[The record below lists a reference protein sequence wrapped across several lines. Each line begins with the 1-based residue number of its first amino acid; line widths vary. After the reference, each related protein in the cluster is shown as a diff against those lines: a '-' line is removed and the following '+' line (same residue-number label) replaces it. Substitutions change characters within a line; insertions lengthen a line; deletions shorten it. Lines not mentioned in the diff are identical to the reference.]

1 VATVAEPRAEKKDK
15 KTSSAAFKVMPETRQ
30 LRDQVRDAAG
40 KFMQTIDKG
49 RPLTRPA
56 LQEMGET
63 LLRQL
68 ELGEQ
73 YLGFTMVCLANEFWR
88 EQVAA
93 IDFKRRLLLLP
104 HCLKNA
110 EGCPADYD
118 EFGLDCKKC
127 GACSVADFKVKAED
141 LGYKVLV
148 SEGTPIVL
156 KIIVSGHVD
165 AIVGVACLNVLEK
178 AIDKILLAGIPCV
191 AAPLLSSNC
200 RSTSVDDDWVSEMI
214 DLKIEPPQVKTRGYV
229 HLMRAAHQTCEEPE
243 VSRLAPRPRAVLVA
257 TGGSPVAT
265 GATGEP
271 PVATRSKGMGQESP
285 ARFDPLAAHET
296 IAYDW
301 LARGGKRS
309 RPFITLAAYDALK
322 GAPGTLSA
330 EGCNLPDSVKRVALA
345 IEAFHKASLVHD
357 DIEDDD
363 SYRYGQETLHRR
375 YGTCIA
381 INVGDYLLGLGYRLI
396 SRERK
401 ELGGDCTA
409 DILHRLADAHLKL
422 SEGQGA
428 ELLWRDATDKTLT
441 PLDALKIYA
450 LKTAPAFEA
459 ALYAGIR
466 LAGDA
471 TPYEKAIVELSKNLG
486 VAFQILNDL
495 KDWEGD
501 SDNKLLAGQDV
512 LAGRPTLLLALALE
526 GCQPRDRAE
535 LVELLHHKDKNLPAS
550 PGASAPG
557 VVERVRQLFLRAG
570 VFLKAEKLVE
580 KYRARSEAIADEIEP
595 TELRELLYYLVDSVL
610 DRQPP
615 DPEPA
620 VSLLQLVSP

>member
-1 VATVAEPRAEKKDK
+1 MAVAADTLPAPSPRTDKKDK
-15 KTSSAAFKVMPETRQ
+15 RNNTAHLKVVPETREMRDRVRAAAHEFSKTLDRSKPLTKPSLQ
-30 LRDQVRDAAG
+30 AMGEALLRDLG
-40 KFMQTIDKG
+40 F
-49 RPLTRPA
+49 
-56 LQEMGET
+56 
-63 LLRQL
+63 
-68 ELGEQ
+68 GEQ
-73 YLGFTMVCLANEFWR
+73 YLGFAMVAISNEFWR
-88 EQVAA
+88 EQVSS
-93 IDFKRRLLLLP
+93 IEFKRRLLLLP

-118 EFGLDCKKC
+118 EFGLDCRKC
-127 GACSVADFKVKAED
+127 GACSVADFKTKAED

-200 RSTSVDDDWVSEMI
+200 KDTSVDNDWVAELI
-214 DLKIEPPQVKTRGYV
+214 DLHTPPPPQKTKTFV
-229 HLMRAAHQTCEEPE
+229 HLMRLANQVCESDELT
-243 VSRLAPRPRAVLVA
+243 RLAPR
-257 TGGSPVAT
+257 
-265 GATGEP
+265 
-271 PVATRSKGMGQESP
+271 TRTAQVGKQ
-285 ARFDPLAAHET
+285 DPLAIHES

-301 LARGGKRS
+301 LAQGGKRA

-322 GAPGTLSA
+322 GGVATQS
-330 EGCNLPDSVKRVALA
+330 ESFEMPDHVRRAALA

-363 SYRYGQETLHRR
+363 TFRYGRETLHRQ
-375 YGTCIA
+375 YGVPTA
-381 INVGDYLLGLGYRLI
+381 INVGDYLLGLGYRLVA
-396 SRERK
+396 RDRK
-401 ELGGDCTA
+401 EMGGDCAA
-409 DILHRLADAHLKL
+409 DVLNSLSDAHLKL

-428 ELLWRDATDKTLT
+428 ELLWRDAADKSLT

-450 LKTAPAFEA
+450 LKTSPAFEA
-459 ALYAGIR
+459 ALYCGLR
-466 LAGDA
+466 LAGPTDA
-471 TPYEKAIVELSKNLG
+471 YEKMVTEFSKTLG

-501 SDNKLLAGQDV
+501 QNNKLVAGQDV

-526 GCQPRDRAE
+526 GATPSDRE
-535 LVELLHHKDKNLPAS
+535 ELLRLLTGQEKPSDLIN
-550 PGASAPG
+550 
-557 VVERVRQLFLRAG
+557 RVRGIFTRAG

-580 KYRARSEAIADEIEP
+580 KYRARAEAVADEVQPE
-595 TELRELLYYLVDSVL
+595 ELRELLYYLVDTVL

-615 DPEPA
+615 PEPEPTP
-620 VSLLQLVSP
+620 VGLTLLSVGR